1 VREGVRGRG
10 GVGGSV
16 VMDGAGVQIGVKP
29 YPVHEG
35 EGLGF
40 GLGLGPLGGW
50 ELGRLALDVP
60 GLGALRG

>member
-1 VREGVRGRG
+1 
-10 GVGGSV
+10 
-16 VMDGAGVQIGVKP
+16 MDGAGVQIGVKP